1 MQQPVVVKNMR
12 TTTTHPNETTNNPT
26 ILERSTMWLTITTD
40 DGAAPR
46 IQHVATDEF
55 VIGRELTAD
64 LVIDDEKASRQ
75 QCRLTRQENGDLE
88 LLDLGSTNGT
98 RVNGMRA
105 SGPVALHGGEQIRI
119 GRHTILVSRTDPSAV
134 GGTLIDTTASMIG
147 PSYAAQGGGLA
158 APVAT
163 PSAPLQSP
171 VPAPAFGQP
180 VGALPNYASTA
191 PKPKN
196 KALIGG
202 LAGGAGV
209 VVIGLIVAAVSVGGS
224 SKDLSTAKIVE
235 ISRPKTVSVES
246 DISGALQGRGTG
258 WVLDAK
264 QGLIV
269 TNHHVVNAG
278 TNFTVGLD
286 GSKRP
291 ATIVGSNPCE
301 DLSVLK
307 VNDIGGLVNMELSS
321 QAQMKQGDK
330 VVALGYP
337 GNAGPKPELQVT
349 SGIVSTVKSQFTARA
364 LSVPKFTNIVQ
375 TDAAINP
382 GNSGG
387 PLLDTRGR
395 LVGVNSAGDDSK
407 ENQAF
412 AIGVDKVKEV
422 TDMLR
427 DGGSRGWTGLDLIF
441 PSSEEDFTDF
451 DLPVIKGGIVAH
463 AAVPLTPAAN
473 IGLGRSQFV
482 ILGINDQEMDGT
494 LQGYCAVTSTLKAG
508 DRAKFTVT
516 LDGEKQQD
524 VMIKFA

>member
-1 MQQPVVVKNMR
+1 MR
-12 TTTTHPNETTNNPT
+12 TTTTNPNETTNNPT

-55 VIGRELTAD
+55 MIGRELTAD

-105 SGPVALHGGEQIRI
+105 SGPVVLHGGEQIRI
-119 GRHTILVSRTDPSAV
+119 GRHSILVSRTDPSSV
-134 GGTLIDTTASMIG
+134 GGTIIDTTASMLG
-147 PSYAAQGGGLA
+147 PSYAPPGAAMATPGMA
-158 APVAT
+158 APV
-163 PSAPLQSP
+163 
-171 VPAPAFGQP
+171 VPPPAFGQP
-180 VGALPNYASTA
+180 SSASLPGYVQPAA
-191 PKPKN
+191 KPKS
-196 KALIGG
+196 KALIGL

-209 VVIGLIVAAVSVGGS
+209 VVLGLIAAAVAVGGGEKAYS
-224 SKDLSTAKIVE
+224 AQKIIE
-235 ISRPKTVSVES
+235 ISKPKTVSVES
-246 DISGALQGRGTG
+246 DIGGSLQGRGTG

-291 ATIVGSNPCE
+291 ATIVGSSPCE

-307 VNDIGGLVNMELSS
+307 VNDIGGLVQMELSS
-321 QAQMKQGDK
+321 QAKMKQGDK

-337 GNAGPKPELQVT
+337 GNAGPKPELQAT
-349 SGIVSTVKSQFTARA
+349 TGIVSTVKSQFTART
-364 LSVPKFTNIVQ
+364 LDVPKFSNIVQ

-395 LVGVNSAGDDSK
+395 LVGVNSAGDSSK

-427 DGGSRGWTGLDLIF
+427 EGGSRGWTGLNLIF
-441 PSSEEDFTDF
+441 PATEEDFTDF
-451 DLPVIKGGIVAH
+451 DLPVIEGGIVAH

-473 IGLGRSQFV
+473 IGLNRAQFI

-494 LQGYCAVTSTLKAG
+494 LQTYCSVTSTLKAG

-516 LDGEKQQD
+516 TDGELQD

>member
-1 MQQPVVVKNMR
+1 
-12 TTTTHPNETTNNPT
+12 
-26 ILERSTMWLTITTD
+26 MWLTITTD

-55 VIGRELTAD
+55 MIGRELTAD

-105 SGPVALHGGEQIRI
+105 SGPVVLHGGEQIRI
-119 GRHTILVSRTDPSAV
+119 GRHSILVSRTDPSSV
-134 GGTLIDTTASMIG
+134 GGTMIDTTASMLG
-147 PSYAAQGGGLA
+147 PSYAAPAAGLA
-158 APVAT
+158 APPAA
-163 PSAPLQSP
+163 PSAV
-171 VPAPAFGQP
+171 VPPPAFGQP
-180 VGALPNYASTA
+180 VGALPNYPTPTA
-191 PKPKN
+191 KPKN

-202 LAGGAGV
+202 LAGGVGV
-209 VVIGLIVAAVSVGGS
+209 VVLGLIAAAVAMNGGS
-224 SKDLSTAKIVE
+224 KAYSVQKITE
-235 ISRPKTVSVES
+235 ISKPKTVSVES
-246 DISGALQGRGTG
+246 DIGGSLQGRGTG

-278 TNFTVGLD
+278 NNFTVGLD

-291 ATIVGSNPCE
+291 ATIVGSSPCE

-307 VNDIGGLVNMELSS
+307 VNDIGGLVSMEMSS
-321 QAQMKQGDK
+321 QANMKQGDK

-349 SGIVSTVKSQFTARA
+349 SGIVSTVKSQFTAPARD
-364 LSVPKFTNIVQ
+364 VPKFTNIVQ

-395 LVGVNSAGDDSK
+395 LVGVNSAGDSSK

-422 TDMLR
+422 TDLLR
-427 DGGSRGWTGLDLIF
+427 EGGSRGWTGLNLIF
-441 PSSEEDFTDF
+441 PATKEDFTDF
-451 DLPVIKGGIVAH
+451 DLPVIEGGIVAH

-473 IGLGRSQFV
+473 IGLNRAQFI

-494 LQGYCAVTSTLKAG
+494 LQTYCSVTSTLKAG

-516 LDGEKQQD
+516 TDGDELQD

>member
-1 MQQPVVVKNMR
+1 MR
-12 TTTTHPNETTNNPT
+12 TTTTNPNETTNNPT

-134 GGTLIDTTASMIG
+134 GGTLIDTTASMLG
-147 PSYAAQGGGLA
+147 PSYVAPGAGLA

-163 PSAPLQSP
+163 PQSP
-171 VPAPAFGQP
+171 VVAPASFGQP
-180 VGALPNYASTA
+180 VGALPSYPIPAAKT
-191 PKPKN
+191 KN

-209 VVIGLIVAAVSVGGS
+209 VVIGLIAAMVAVGGG
-224 SKDLSTAKIVE
+224 SKAFSVQKITE
-235 ISRPKTVSVES
+235 ISKPKTVSVES
-246 DISGALQGRGTG
+246 DIAGALQGRGTG

-269 TNHHVVNAG
+269 TNHHVVNSG
-278 TNFTVGLD
+278 NNFTVGLD

-291 ATIVGSNPCE
+291 ATIVGSSPCE

-307 VNDIGGLVNMELSS
+307 VNDVGGLVQMELSS
-321 QAQMKQGDK
+321 QAKMKQGDK

-364 LSVPKFTNIVQ
+364 LDVPKFTNIVQ
-375 TDAAINP
+375 TDTAINP

-395 LVGVNSAGDDSK
+395 LVGVNSAGDSSK

-422 TDMLR
+422 TDLLR
-427 DGGSRGWTGLDLIF
+427 DGGSRGWTGLNLIF

-451 DLPVIKGGIVAH
+451 DLPVMKGGIVAH

-473 IGLGRSQFV
+473 IGLNRAQFV
-482 ILGINDQEMDGT
+482 ILGINDVEMDGT
-494 LQGYCAVTSTLKAG
+494 LQGYCAVTATLKAG

-516 LDGEKQQD
+516 TDGEELQN

>member
-1 MQQPVVVKNMR
+1 
-12 TTTTHPNETTNNPT
+12 
-26 ILERSTMWLTITTD
+26 MWLTITTD

-55 VIGRELTAD
+55 MIGRELTAD

-105 SGPVALHGGEQIRI
+105 SGPVVLHGGEQIRI
-119 GRHTILVSRTDPSAV
+119 GRHSILVSRTDPSSV
-134 GGTLIDTTASMIG
+134 GGTVIDTTASMIG
-147 PSYAAQGGGLA
+147 PSYTAPGGGLA
-158 APVAT
+158 APVAA
-163 PSAPLQSP
+163 PSGPVQSP
-171 VPAPAFGQP
+171 AGPPAAFGQP
-180 VGALPNYASTA
+180 VGPLPNYPVAA
-191 PKPKN
+191 PKSKN
-196 KALIGG
+196 KALIGA
-202 LAGGAGV
+202 LAGGSAV
-209 VVIGLIVAAVSVGGS
+209 VVVGLIAAAVAFSGGDKAYS
-224 SKDLSTAKIVE
+224 SQKIIE
-235 ISRPKTVSVES
+235 ISKPKTVSVES
-246 DISGALQGRGTG
+246 DIGGSLQGRGTG

-269 TNHHVVNAG
+269 TNHHVVNSG
-278 TNFTVGLD
+278 NNFTVGLD

-291 ATIVGSNPCE
+291 ATIVGSSPCE

-307 VNDIGGLVNMELSS
+307 VNDVNGLVAMELSS
-321 QAQMKQGDK
+321 QAKMKQGDR

-337 GNAGPKPELQVT
+337 GNAGPKPELQAT
-349 SGIVSTVKSQFTARA
+349 SGIVSTVKSQFTAPARD
-364 LSVPKFTNIVQ
+364 VPKFSNIVQ

-395 LVGVNSAGDDSK
+395 LVGVNSAGNNAK
-407 ENQAF
+407 ENQAY

-427 DGGSRGWTGLDLIF
+427 EGGSRGWTGLNLIF
-441 PSSEEDFTDF
+441 PATDEDFTDF
-451 DLPVIKGGIVAH
+451 DLPVVPDGIVAH

-473 IGLGRSQFV
+473 VGLNRAQFV
-482 ILGINDQEMDGT
+482 IVGINDQAMDGT
-494 LQGYCAVTSTLKAG
+494 LQGYCAVVANLKAG

-516 LDGEKQQD
+516 TDGEELQD
-524 VMIKFA
+524 VNIRFA

>member
-1 MQQPVVVKNMR
+1 MR
-12 TTTTHPNETTNNPT
+12 TTTTNPNETNNPT
-26 ILERSTMWLTITTD
+26 TLERSTMWLTITTD

-134 GGTLIDTTASMIG
+134 GGTLIDTTASLIG
-147 PSYAAQGGGLA
+147 PSYAGPGAGLA
-158 APVAT
+158 APVAP

-171 VPAPAFGQP
+171 VPSPAFGQP
-180 VGALPNYASTA
+180 VGALPNYATTA
-191 PKPKN
+191 SKPKS

-209 VVIGLIVAAVSVGGS
+209 VVIGLIAAAVAAGGGS
-224 SKDLSTAKIVE
+224 KAYSVQKIIE
-235 ISRPKTVSVES
+235 ISKPKTVSVES
-246 DISGALQGRGTG
+246 DIDGALQGRGTG

-278 TNFTVGLD
+278 TTFTVGLD

-291 ATIVGSNPCE
+291 ATIVGSSPCE

-307 VNDIGGLVNMELSS
+307 VNDVGGLQQMELSS

-337 GNAGPKPELQVT
+337 GNAGPKPELQAT
-349 SGIVSTVKSQFTARA
+349 SGIVSTVKSQFTAPA
-364 LSVPKFTNIVQ
+364 LGVPKFTNIVQ

-395 LVGVNSAGDDSK
+395 LVGVNSAGDSSK

-422 TDMLR
+422 TGMLR

-441 PSSEEDFTDF
+441 PSVEEDFTDF
-451 DLPVIKGGIVAH
+451 NLPVIPKGIVAH

-473 IGLGRSQFV
+473 SGLNGVPFV

-516 LDGEKQQD
+516 TDGEEPQN